1 MTDVFDSLAPG
12 TVAHTMLYDAA
23 CAARRHEDGPALTH
37 SWLFTGPPGAGRSTA
52 ALAFAASLVCTN
64 DDVVGCGHCDAC
76 RAALGGSHP
85 DVTHVVP
92 QELTLRVSEVRD
104 LIKVASTLPTEAPW
118 RVLIIEDA
126 DRLRNEGANAFLK
139 TVEEPPARTI
149 IVLCAPSTED
159 MVVTLRSRCRHV
171 YIPTPSVESVA
182 RVLMGQGVAQA
193 PAMLA
198 ASATNQ
204 HIGRAR
210 HLATT
215 KQAQVLRAQVLNV
228 AELVY
233 HGDVAFR
240 TVSGLFEAI
249 EAEVAASLEAKEAEE
264 KVKLEQALGMGGK
277 GKGAAKAARGTKGT
291 VDDLEKKQK
300 LRRTRGARDGLDL
313 ALGDLAGLYRD
324 ALVHK
329 GDAGAGLTH
338 PDFEGL
344 SRELAEKNSEEALL
358 ACIDALAQCRAD
370 VAANVRPAVA
380 LDALVGRLRLACG
393 VR

>member
-1 MTDVFDSLAPG
+1 MTDVFYSLAPG
-12 TVAHTMLYDAA
+12 TVAHTMLYEAA

-240 TVSGLFEAI
+240 TVGGLFEAI

-264 KVKLEQALGMGGK
+264 KMKLEQALGMGGK

-324 ALVHK
+324 ALVYK
-329 GDAGAGLTH
+329 GGAGVGLTH

>member
-1 MTDVFDSLAPG
+1 
-12 TVAHTMLYDAA
+12 MLYDAA

-240 TVSGLFEAI
+240 TVGGLFEAI
-249 EAEVAASLEAKEAEE
+249 EAEVAASLEAQEAEE

-329 GDAGAGLTH
+329 GGAGVGLTH

>member
-240 TVSGLFEAI
+240 TVGGLFEAI
-249 EAEVAASLEAKEAEE
+249 EAEVAASLEAQEAEE
-264 KVKLEQALGMGGK
+264 KVKLEQALGMGGR

-329 GDAGAGLTH
+329 GDAGVGLTH

>member
-1 MTDVFDSLAPG
+1 
-12 TVAHTMLYDAA
+12 MLYDAA

-139 TVEEPPARTI
+139 TVEEPPTRTI

-182 RVLMGQGVAQA
+182 RVLMGQGVAQE

-240 TVSGLFEAI
+240 TVGGLFDAI
-249 EAEVAASLEAKEAEE
+249 EAEVAASLESKEAEE
-264 KVKLEQALGMGGK
+264 KAKLEQALGMGGK

-291 VDDLEKKQK
+291 VDELEKKQK

-329 GDAGAGLTH
+329 GDAGVGLTH

-344 SRELAEKNSEEALL
+344 SKELAQKNSEEALL

>member
-1 MTDVFDSLAPG
+1 
-12 TVAHTMLYDAA
+12 MLYDAA

-240 TVSGLFEAI
+240 TVGGLFEAI

-291 VDDLEKKQK
+291 VDELEKKQK

-329 GDAGAGLTH
+329 GDAGVGLTH

-344 SRELAEKNSEEALL
+344 SKELAQKNSEEALL

>member
-1 MTDVFDSLAPG
+1 
-12 TVAHTMLYDAA
+12 MLYDAA

-291 VDDLEKKQK
+291 VDELEKKQK

-329 GDAGAGLTH
+329 GDAGVGLTH

-344 SRELAEKNSEEALL
+344 SKELAQKNSEEALL

>member
-1 MTDVFDSLAPG
+1 
-12 TVAHTMLYDAA
+12 MLYDAA

-240 TVSGLFEAI
+240 TIGGLFEAI

-291 VDDLEKKQK
+291 VDDLEKQQK

-329 GDAGAGLTH
+329 GDAGVGLTH

-358 ACIDALAQCRAD
+358 ACIDALAQSRAD

>member
-240 TVSGLFEAI
+240 TVGGLFEAI
-249 EAEVAASLEAKEAEE
+249 EAEVAASLEAQEAEE

-329 GDAGAGLTH
+329 GDAGVGLTH

>member
-240 TVSGLFEAI
+240 TVGGLFEAI
-249 EAEVAASLEAKEAEE
+249 EAEVAASLEAQEAEE

-329 GDAGAGLTH
+329 GGAGVGLTH

>member
-23 CAARRHEDGPALTH
+23 SAARRHEDGPALTH

-240 TVSGLFEAI
+240 TVGGLFEAI
-249 EAEVAASLEAKEAEE
+249 EAEVAASLEAQEAEE

-329 GDAGAGLTH
+329 GDAGVGLTH

>member
-1 MTDVFDSLAPG
+1 
-12 TVAHTMLYDAA
+12 MLYDAA

-228 AELVY
+228 AEL
-233 HGDVAFR
+233 A
-240 TVSGLFEAI
+240 VSYTHLTLPTI
-249 EAEVAASLEAKEAEE
+249 L
-264 KVKLEQALGMGGK
+264 
-277 GKGAAKAARGTKGT
+277 
-291 VDDLEKKQK
+291 
-300 LRRTRGARDGLDL
+300 
-313 ALGDLAGLYRD
+313 
-324 ALVHK
+324 LV
-329 GDAGAGLTH
+329 
-338 PDFEGL
+338 
-344 SRELAEKNSEEALL
+344 
-358 ACIDALAQCRAD
+358 
-370 VAANVRPAVA
+370 
-380 LDALVGRLRLACG
+380 
-393 VR
+393 

>member
-85 DVTHVVP
+85 DVAHVVP

-240 TVSGLFEAI
+240 TVGGLFEAI
-249 EAEVAASLEAKEAEE
+249 EAEVAASLEAQEAEE

-329 GDAGAGLTH
+329 GDAGVGLTH

>member
-240 TVSGLFEAI
+240 TVGGLFEAI

-291 VDDLEKKQK
+291 VDELEKKQK

-329 GDAGAGLTH
+329 GDAGVGLTH

-344 SRELAEKNSEEALL
+344 SKELAQKNSEEALL

>member
-1 MTDVFDSLAPG
+1 MIDVFDSLAPG

-52 ALAFAASLVCTN
+52 ALAFAASLVCMN

-118 RVLIIEDA
+118 RILIIEDA

-324 ALVHK
+324 ALVDK
-329 GDAGAGLTH
+329 GDAGVGLTH

>member
-52 ALAFAASLVCTN
+52 PLAFAASLVCTN
-64 DDVVGCGHCDAC
+64 DDVVGCGRCDAC

-139 TVEEPPARTI
+139 TVEEPPTRTI

-182 RVLMGQGVAQA
+182 RVLMGQGVAQE

-240 TVSGLFEAI
+240 TVGGLFDAI
-249 EAEVAASLEAKEAEE
+249 EAEVAASLESKEAEE
-264 KVKLEQALGMGGK
+264 KAKLEQALGMGGK

-291 VDDLEKKQK
+291 VDELEKKQK

-329 GDAGAGLTH
+329 GDAGVGLTH

-344 SRELAEKNSEEALL
+344 SKELAQKNSEEALL

>member
-23 CAARRHEDGPALTH
+23 CAARRHEDDPALTH

-240 TVSGLFEAI
+240 TVGGLFEAI
-249 EAEVAASLEAKEAEE
+249 EAEVAASLEAQEAEE

-329 GDAGAGLTH
+329 GDAGVGLTH

-358 ACIDALAQCRAD
+358 ACIDALAHCRAD

>member
-159 MVVTLRSRCRHV
+159 MVETLRSRCRHV

-329 GDAGAGLTH
+329 GDAGVGLTH

>member
-1 MTDVFDSLAPG
+1 
-12 TVAHTMLYDAA
+12 MLYDAA

-85 DVTHVVP
+85 DVAHVVP

-240 TVSGLFEAI
+240 TVGGLFEAI

-291 VDDLEKKQK
+291 IDDLEKKQK

-329 GDAGAGLTH
+329 GDAGVGLTH

>member
-1 MTDVFDSLAPG
+1 
-12 TVAHTMLYDAA
+12 MLYDAA
-23 CAARRHEDGPALTH
+23 SAARRHEDGPALTH

-240 TVSGLFEAI
+240 TVGGLFEAI
-249 EAEVAASLEAKEAEE
+249 EAEVAASLEAQEAEE

-329 GDAGAGLTH
+329 GDAGVGLTH

>member
-1 MTDVFDSLAPG
+1 
-12 TVAHTMLYDAA
+12 MLYDAA

-204 HIGRAR
+204 HIGRAH

-264 KVKLEQALGMGGK
+264 KMKLEQALGMGGK

-291 VDDLEKKQK
+291 VDELEKKQK

-329 GDAGAGLTH
+329 GDAGVGLTH

>member
-1 MTDVFDSLAPG
+1 
-12 TVAHTMLYDAA
+12 MLYDAA

-240 TVSGLFEAI
+240 TVGGLFEAI

-264 KVKLEQALGMGGK
+264 KAKLEQALGMGGK

-329 GDAGAGLTH
+329 GDAGVGLTH

>member
-139 TVEEPPARTI
+139 TVEEPPTRTI

-182 RVLMGQGVAQA
+182 RVLMGQGVAQE

-240 TVSGLFEAI
+240 TVGGLFDAI
-249 EAEVAASLEAKEAEE
+249 EAEVAASLESKEAEE
-264 KVKLEQALGMGGK
+264 KAKLEQALGMGGK

-291 VDDLEKKQK
+291 VDELEKKQK

-329 GDAGAGLTH
+329 GDAGVGLTH

-344 SRELAEKNSEEALL
+344 SKELAQKNSEEALL

>member
-1 MTDVFDSLAPG
+1 M
-12 TVAHTMLYDAA
+12 
-23 CAARRHEDGPALTH
+23 
-37 SWLFTGPPGAGRSTA
+37 
-52 ALAFAASLVCTN
+52 
-64 DDVVGCGHCDAC
+64 
-76 RAALGGSHP
+76 
-85 DVTHVVP
+85 THVVP

-139 TVEEPPARTI
+139 TVEEPPTRTI

-182 RVLMGQGVAQA
+182 RVLMGQGVAQE

-240 TVSGLFEAI
+240 TVGGLFDAI
-249 EAEVAASLEAKEAEE
+249 EAEVAASLESKEAEE
-264 KVKLEQALGMGGK
+264 KAKLEQALGMGGK

-291 VDDLEKKQK
+291 VDELEKKQK

-329 GDAGAGLTH
+329 GDAGVGLTH

-344 SRELAEKNSEEALL
+344 SKELAQKNSEEALL

>member
-204 HIGRAR
+204 HIGRAH

-264 KVKLEQALGMGGK
+264 KMKLEQALGMGGK

-291 VDDLEKKQK
+291 VDELEKKQK

-329 GDAGAGLTH
+329 GDAGVGLTH

>member
-1 MTDVFDSLAPG
+1 VTDVFDSLAPG

-240 TVSGLFEAI
+240 TVGGLFEAI
-249 EAEVAASLEAKEAEE
+249 EAEVAASLEAQEAEE

-329 GDAGAGLTH
+329 GDAGVGLTH